1 MLPLRGHRTLTRWC
15 LAQKYNAAAAVIE
28 EVERQGA
35 KVLYDIDA
43 TRLSQCLYV
52 GQFTSSSLAPI
63 FLLPLLTA
71 LVGEC
76 RQEAG

>member
-1 MLPLRGHRTLTRWC
+1 MI
-15 LAQKYNAAAAVIE
+15 A

-43 TRLSQCLYV
+43 TRLSHCLHV
-52 GQFTSSSLAPI
+52 GQFTSSSLPPI

-71 LVGEC
+71 LVGGR
-76 RQEAG
+76 RQEAR